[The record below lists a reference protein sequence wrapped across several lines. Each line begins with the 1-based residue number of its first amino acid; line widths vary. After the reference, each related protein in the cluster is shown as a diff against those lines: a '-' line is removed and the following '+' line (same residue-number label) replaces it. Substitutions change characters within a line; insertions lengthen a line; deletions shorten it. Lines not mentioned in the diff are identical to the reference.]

1 MLLGHVTRGSLR
13 IDDRDC
19 GFIGDYVK

>member
-1 MLLGHVTRGSLR
+1 MLLGHVTKGSLR